1 MTWLIVVIVVILIIV
16 LLGVAGAK
24 SEKNKNI
31 TIQKKQEEKNE
42 KINRIKNNDTVK
54 SWCNEIVS
62 IMLPIIKKEPHKD
75 CSIEIKSEKEHF
87 LVGYNFQMRYLTYSH
102 SYVYKEEPDVL
113 YKYNFAE
120 HGLPELSFSDR
131 ELFSETFAEMVKEEF
146 RKLGHKCTTI
156 GYPVAL
162 NDTNEEYSL
171 YLIRYDRVVNNNT
184 W

>member
-1 MTWLIVVIVVILIIV
+1 MTWVIVVIVVILIIV

-87 LVGYNFQMRYLTYSH
+87 LVGYNFQMRYLTYSR

-120 HGLPELSFSDR
+120 HGLPELPFMLAFAGGTMLYVISD
-131 ELFSETFAEMVKEEF
+131 EVIPETHAHGHERLATYMLL
-146 RKLGHKCTTI
+146 LGFI
-156 GYPVAL
+156 VMLVFDFFVG
-162 NDTNEEYSL
+162 
-171 YLIRYDRVVNNNT
+171 
-184 W
+184 